1 MGREYIP
8 SLEERKETEPRF
20 NWYKSDFDYEIWL
33 DPTLAHN
40 LLCLRSDARRSN
52 GDMVLVIVGEEGSG
66 KSQLGRQIGRFLD
79 PTFDE
84 RRIEFSPEEA
94 KEAHFKGLPSLSS
107 SEFVPQLYREG
118 KYDGKPW
125 QVIELDESAKLDR
138 KKTTSAG
145 SVEFMGFI
153 SQSRQLHKIFIMIL
167 PNVHMLDGY
176 IAEHRT
182 LAVIKTEKNKR
193 TNARYYT
200 WYTRKH
206 IKQMFTSDMHKRKLY
221 PARGAF
227 SGTFTNLQP
236 FDITNYERKKAA
248 ALQAYKRKEEQTDLG
263 EQLDG
268 ANREDIIRT
277 IEEVAVVKCLQN
289 DKLDQ
294 PSVYKALN
302 IDRPR
307 WVYLKKMIAKKYGIG
322 TKPMVGP
329 VAAQAKRKEFM
340 GDLRTTSDGGLRE
353 KDELDEF
360 TESSYLYESSAST
373 EEK

>member
-8 SLEERKETEPRF
+8 SLDERKETQPEF
-20 NWYKSDFDYEIWL
+20 NWYQSDFEHKIWL

-138 KKTTSAG
+138 KKTMSAG

-263 EQLDG
+263 DQIEG

-277 IEEVAVVKCLQN
+277 IEEAAILACLK
-289 DKLDQ
+289 DPKIDQ
-294 PSVYKALN
+294 PSVYKALH
-302 IDRPR
+302 IARDR
-307 WVYLKKMIAKKYGIG
+307 WTYLKKAVRKKYGLA
-322 TKPMVGP
+322 KVKMVGP
-329 VAAQAKRKEFM
+329 LKGFRQRQEFISETAESLSN
-340 GDLRTTSDGGLRE
+340 DSSDE
-353 KDELDEF
+353 TWDQEPDNYNEDEE
-360 TESSYLYESSAST
+360 
-373 EEK
+373 